1 MPGLKHPRRI
11 GASLSWPRRARSC
24 QDLGREVLARSC
36 QDLGREAAGLRSV
49 GRSIQHLLAM
59 ESAVEQRRGIA
70 EAIGLM

>member
-1 MPGLKHPRRI
+1 MPGLKQPRRI

-24 QDLGREVLARSC
+24 QDLVGKE
-36 QDLGREAAGLRSV
+36 GAGLRSV

-59 ESAVEQRRGIA
+59 ESVVEQRRGIA